1 MIYKKFGNAFRQLRE
16 QKFLSLS
23 DFTSIGISKASL
35 SRFERAETMMSFE
48 KVVQALQ
55 LMGVSLEEYEN
66 FLNDYSLDESSS
78 LIKEIEIAL
87 FKGDRTQLQKIYTMS
102 ASSDYRQISL
112 SAKASFTS
120 LNCEE
125 IDEITDFLY
134 NIKIWSPI
142 ELFIFY
148 FTMDDL
154 NTNDILYLIDSFFID
169 ENHIIFNSP
178 KYKGLF
184 VRICCRATCT
194 LSYRGY
200 RDSSEYI
207 IKQVDIHKL
216 VNSMFLRNLF
226 HFSKGFWTY
235 TFKSKNEGNTL
246 MLRALDIFY
255 LLSTPD
261 IANYY
266 QNRYDHYLKK

>member
-1 MIYKKFGNAFRQLRE
+1 MTYKKFGNAFRQLRE
-16 QKFLSLS
+16 QKSLSLS

-35 SRFERAETMMSFE
+35 SRFE

-87 FKGDRTQLQKIYTMS
+87 FKGDGTQLQKIYTMNTC
-102 ASSDYRQISL
+102 SDYRQISL
-112 SAKASFTS
+112 AAKASFTS

-134 NIKIWSPI
+134 NIQIWSTI

-154 NTNDILYLIDSFFID
+154 NTNDILYLINSFFIAK
-169 ENHIIFNSP
+169 NNKIFNSP

-184 VRICCRATCT
+184 VRICCRAICI
-194 LSYRGY
+194 LSYRGH
-200 RDSSEYI
+200 RDGSEHI

-235 TFKSKNEGNTL
+235 TFKSKNEGNTII
-246 MLRALDIFY
+246 LRALDIFY
-255 LLSTPD
+255 SLSTPD
-261 IANYY
+261 IANYH
-266 QNRYDHYLKK
+266 QNRYDLYLKK

>member
-1 MIYKKFGNAFRQLRE
+1 MNYKKYGNAFRQLRE
-16 QKFLSLS
+16 QKALSLS
-23 DFTSIGISKASL
+23 DFTTIGISKASL

-78 LIKEIEIAL
+78 LIREIEIAL
-87 FKGDRTQLQKIYTMS
+87 FKGDKMQLQKIYAMS
-102 ASSDYRQISL
+102 NNFDYIQIAL
-112 SAKASFTS
+112 AAKASFTS
-120 LNCEE
+120 LNFGE

-134 NIKIWSPI
+134 NIQIWSPI

-154 NTNDILYLIDSFFID
+154 NTNDILYLIESFFIVK
-169 ENHIIFNSP
+169 NNKIFNSP

-184 VRICCRATCT
+184 VRICCRAICT

-200 RDSSEYI
+200 RAGSEYI

-216 VNSMFLRNLF
+216 INSMFLRNLF
-226 HFSKGFWTY
+226 NFSKELWIY
-235 TFKSKNEGNTL
+235 TFKNKNEGNTII
-246 MLRALDIFY
+246 LRALDIFY
-255 LLSTPD
+255 SLSTPD

-266 QNRYDHYLKK
+266 QNRYNYYIKK